1 MLIWFFY
8 LFTLIFK
15 MADEEFENTDAGA
28 SQTEKVESQ
37 RLKNGSLVMMKGN
50 PCKVTEVST
59 AKPGKH
65 GSAKVICK
73 GKDILTGK
81 QYECTFHSGDMVD
94 APITKRDEYTL
105 LNIDDTTLELLD
117 KNGEMKADVNLPEDE
132 HLKDVVTKLK
142 EIFEEGKKECLVTVL
157 NCMGTEQVVD
167 VREGQEVWAQF
178 DHHRVRALQ
187 IKHVD

>member
-1 MLIWFFY
+1 MSLKKSVQNGVNFIIQLGEMGPNCGAAACFCIFIY
-8 LFTLIFK
+8 QLIFI

-81 QYECTFHSGDMVD
+81 
-94 APITKRDEYTL
+94 
-105 LNIDDTTLELLD
+105 
-117 KNGEMKADVNLPEDE
+117 
-132 HLKDVVTKLK
+132 
-142 EIFEEGKKECLVTVL
+142 
-157 NCMGTEQVVD
+157 
-167 VREGQEVWAQF
+167 
-178 DHHRVRALQ
+178 
-187 IKHVD
+187 